1 MPPALYQ
8 LSGQESGSP
17 SAKQPMTWVMCR
29 CSKEKAGCRDN
40 GRRTM
45 RLFFP
50 FMLCCS
56 GLLMGCSYFGYYK
69 YERPVWASPAE
80 AAKVAFPDSHE
91 GAVQLTGAMLKALE
105 VAM

>member
-1 MPPALYQ
+1 ML
-8 LSGQESGSP
+8 
-17 SAKQPMTWVMCR
+17 K
-29 CSKEKAGCRDN
+29 
-40 GRRTM
+40 GRQTM

-56 GLLMGCSYFGYYK
+56 GLLLGCSYFEYYK
-69 YERPVWASPAE
+69 YERPVWAPPAE

-105 VAM
+105 VAMNDFLPPGTNPEGKKTRSSNALHAERRTTPR